1 MLYHIVKSTKNKIA
15 KYIHMYILD
24 IYICVADTRC
34 TAPRDWVQGWRRVDQ
49 ASDQTQRDVKFDCP
63 PSDIPIFSND
73 LEKESWVNSE
83 GDSSVFNLNIG
94 KNRLKYTFS
103 LSAIFCILKA

>member
-1 MLYHIVKSTKNKIA
+1 MH
-15 KYIHMYILD
+15 
-24 IYICVADTRC
+24 C
-34 TAPRDWVQGWRRVDQ
+34 PRDWVQGWRRVDQ

-83 GDSSVFNLNIG
+83 GDSSEFNLNIG

-103 LSAIFCILKA
+103 LSAIFVF